1 MYCDVGEWSVRW
13 GLRGRGGGEGRG
25 LGPDIEPV
33 QGSVGGGEG
42 EPVIRETELKRWWV
56 VAATGESVG
65 GGSRWGYGASRSV
78 QGGGSV
84 DDTVGV
90 G

>member
-1 MYCDVGEWSVRW
+1 M
-13 GLRGRGGGEGRG
+13 
-25 LGPDIEPV
+25 GPDIEPV

-42 EPVIRETELKRWWV
+42 EPVVREAELKRWWV
-56 VAATGESVG
+56 VVPTGESVG
-65 GGSRWGYGASRSV
+65 RGSRWGYGASWSV

-84 DDTVGV
+84 DDAVGV